1 MNRRSLLIGAAASLM
16 FGIRNGVAQPARKPA
31 RIGVLSSADPDFR
44 SAFWERFTQGL
55 ARLGWVEGRDV
66 AFVYRYSRGD
76 SKRFPA
82 LAAELVAEKPD
93 LIFAGTQPAAVA
105 VRRATN
111 TIPIVFAYAQDPVG
125 GGLVAS
131 LARPGGNA
139 TGLASLSTDISAK
152 HLELLKEIQ
161 PQLRRAAVVVA
172 ATPLG
177 QARLDVLEPAAR
189 TIGVRL
195 DVVRFAAI
203 DEVDRVLE
211 HMAYSR
217 PDGVLMY
224 GSAVDRRKIAA
235 YLAKLRLP
243 AVYAFSEMVAAG
255 GLISYGAELGDNY
268 RRAADYVDKILK
280 GAKPADLPVQ
290 RPVTFELVVNLK
302 AAKEQGIRIP
312 QSILVRADR
321 VIE

>member
-1 MNRRSLLIGAAASLM
+1 MLLGGRSA
-16 FGIRNGVAQPARKPA
+16 FAQPARKPA
-31 RIGVLSSADPDFR
+31 RIGVLSSSDPDFR
-44 SAFWERFTQGL
+44 SVFWVQFTQGM

-66 AFVYRYSRGD
+66 AYVYRYSRGD
-76 SKRFPA
+76 NRRFPA

-93 LIFAGTQPAAVA
+93 LIFAGTQTAAVA

-111 TIPIVFAYAQDPVG
+111 TIPIVFAYAQEPVG

-139 TGLASLSTDISAK
+139 TGLSSLSADLSVK

-161 PQLRRAAVVVA
+161 PQLRRAAVVVS

-177 QARLDVLEPAAR
+177 QERLDVLEPAAR
-189 TIGVRL
+189 AIGARL
-195 DVVRFAAI
+195 EVVRFAAE
-203 DEVDRVLE
+203 DEIDRVLDR
-211 HMAYSR
+211 MAHSR

-224 GSAVDRRKIAA
+224 GSVVERRKIVA
-235 YLAKLRLP
+235 YMAKLRLP
-243 AVYAFSEMVAAG
+243 AVYGVSEMVVAG
-255 GLISYGAELGDNY
+255 GLLSYGAEIGDNY

-290 RPVTFELVVNLK
+290 QPVTFELVVNLK
-302 AAKEQGIRIP
+302 AAREQGIRIP

>member
-1 MNRRSLLIGAAASLM
+1 MNRRNLLIGVAASLTL
-16 FGIRNGVAQPARKPA
+16 GIRNAPAQPARKPA
-31 RIGVLSSADPDFR
+31 RIGVLSSSNPETR
-44 SAFWERFTQGL
+44 SSFWEKFTEGMTK
-55 ARLGWVEGRDV
+55 LGWVEGRDV
-66 AFVYRYSRGD
+66 TYVYRYSRGD
-76 SKRFPA
+76 TKRFPA

-93 LIFAGTQPAAVA
+93 LIFAGTQSAAVA
-105 VRRATN
+105 ARRSSN
-111 TIPIVFAYAQDPVG
+111 TIPIVFAYVQDPVG

-131 LARPGGNA
+131 LARPGANA
-139 TGLASLSTDISAK
+139 TGLASLGTDISVK

-177 QARLDVLEPAAR
+177 QERLDVLEPAAR
-189 TIGVRL
+189 VIGIRL
-195 DVVRFAAI
+195 EVVRFAAT
-203 DEVDRVLE
+203 DEIDRVLE
-211 HMAYSR
+211 RMAHSR

-224 GSAVDRRKIAA
+224 ASVIERRKIAA
-235 YLAKLRLP
+235 HMAKLRLP
-243 AVYAFSEMVAAG
+243 AVYALSEMVVAG

-302 AAKEQGIRIP
+302 AAREQGIRIP